1 MSIASEKK
9 LSDLEQLVKALLAR
23 VVELERKTEWVA
35 PPRRTLTAPKKTEK
49 TGQPYGN

>member
-9 LSDLEQLVKALLAR
+9 LSDLDELVKALVAR
-23 VVELERKTEWVA
+23 VSEVERKIEWVA
-35 PPRRTLTAPKKTEK
+35 PPRRTLTVPKK